1 MCVRRNGG
9 ERLHQRGDHD
19 HRAALRAAIARDGND
34 RRWLRRR
41 QLPVPGARVLPGRS
55 ARRLQAALAG
65 MGHRHHGRRVSTC
78 RLSATPT
85 PSVAR
90 KTASAPNPICRSRTP
105 NCACKCE
112 MRIHRNFCCAIKL
125 RNRSPRGDSGGDA
138 PAFSSLVRNATF
150 YCSLRTHHVRTSKMI
165 KLLDFILQKIK

>member
-1 MCVRRNGG
+1 MMCVRRNGG

-78 RLSATPT
+78 RLSAECTANPHPSHAKPLPPQIQFAARAPPT
-85 PSVAR
+85 VRVRAKGGSIAIFAAR
-90 KTASAPNPICRSRTP
+90 SNSAIALRGVIQARRT
-105 NCACKCE
+105 NVQQLGAKCDFLLLPE
-112 MRIHRNFCCAIKL
+112 NT
-125 RNRSPRGDSGGDA
+125 S
-138 PAFSSLVRNATF
+138 
-150 YCSLRTHHVRTSKMI
+150 CSHI
-165 KLLDFILQKIK
+165 